1 MFEREPSFNPESTLW
16 QEVLLLAI
24 QDALHG
30 VPGGFG
36 NRATRQRMTEDARNY
51 LTTPSADLAE
61 VCALVGLDMHSVIE
75 QMQKQIAAAPTI
87 EQLFSA
93 RKKPSRQGKTLTH
106 QGETLTIS
114 EWAERLNLQPN
125 TIRIRIK
132 NGASIE
138 EALSTDKLPTEPKGR
153 QPRWITHDGETRTVK
168 DWSQRLGLKPVTIHY
183 RLRKGAT
190 AAEALQPVAQMPLKP
205 QHVRQP

>member
-1 MFEREPSFNPESTLW
+1 MSEKDLW

-36 NRATRQRMTEDARNY
+36 NRDTRLRMTEDARNY

-75 QMQKQIAAAPTI
+75 RMRKQIANAPTI
-87 EQLFSA
+87 DQLFSV
-93 RKKPSRQGKTLTH
+93 RKKPSRPGKTLTH
-106 QGETLTIS
+106 QGETLTIN
-114 EWAERLNLQPN
+114 EWAERLNLQPH
-125 TIRIRIK
+125 TICARLK
-132 NGASIE
+132 NGLSVE
-138 EALSTDKLPTEPKGR
+138 EALSPDKLPTGQKSR
-153 QPRWITHDGETRTVK
+153 QPRWITHNGETRTVR

-190 AAEALQPVAQMPLKP
+190 AAEALQPVA
-205 QHVRQP
+205 

>member
-1 MFEREPSFNPESTLW
+1 MSEKDLW

-36 NRATRQRMTEDARNY
+36 NRDTRLRMTEDARNY

-61 VCALVGLDMHSVIE
+61 VCTLVGLDMHSVIE
-75 QMQKQIAAAPTI
+75 RMRKQIAAAPIPEELIGIPEPKTPGPRRV
-87 EQLFSA
+87 A
-93 RKKPSRQGKTLTH
+93 PNKNGRKPRLITFN
-106 QGETLTIS
+106 GETLTIN
-114 EWAERLNLQPN
+114 EWAERLNIPPD
-125 TIRIRIK
+125 TIRSRLK
-132 NGASIE
+132 NGSSIE
-138 EALSTDKLPTEPKGR
+138 EVLSPDKLYTGQKSR
-153 QPRWITHDGETRTVK
+153 QPRWITHNGETRTVR

-190 AAEALQPVAQMPLKP
+190 AAEALQPVA
-205 QHVRQP
+205 